1 MRAQPPPIAR
11 CFIDTSAY
19 FALANRRDADH
30 ERATSL
36 LHSLAVSRV
45 RLYTTNFI
53 LAETHALTLKRLDRS
68 LAASYVRGIYQSA
81 MTVVRVSTADE
92 RRAWEIIGR
101 YSDKDFSFTDATSF
115 AVMERLHIQ
124 HVFTLD
130 RDFVQYGFISLV
142 ND

>member
-1 MRAQPPPIAR
+1 MRAHPLPIAR

-19 FALANRRDADH
+19 FALANKRDADH
-30 ERATSL
+30 KRATTL
-36 LHSLAVSRV
+36 LHSLAVGRV

-53 LAETHALTLKRLDRS
+53 LAETHALILKRLDRS
-68 LAASYVRGIYQSA
+68 LAASYVGGIYQSA
-81 MTVVRVSTADE
+81 MTVVRVSAADE

-130 RDFVQYGFISLV
+130 RDFVQYGFISL
-142 ND
+142 